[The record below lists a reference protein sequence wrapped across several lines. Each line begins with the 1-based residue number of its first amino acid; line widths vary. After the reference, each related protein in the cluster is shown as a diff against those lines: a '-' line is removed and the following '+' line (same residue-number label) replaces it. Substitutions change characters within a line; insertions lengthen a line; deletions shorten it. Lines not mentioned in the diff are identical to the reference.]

1 MHVDTAYAGSAAVC
15 PEFRGYLDSAELAD
29 LVSMNPHTW
38 FLTNADYY
46 CLWVA
51 RPHDLTSA
59 LSTDTEYLKNVVSA
73 DGDAKDAT
81 NEPAAIGSKDWP
93 ISLSR
98 RF

>member
-1 MHVDTAYAGSAAVC
+1 VFTAYAGSAAVC

-51 RPHDLTSA
+51 RPHDLTSTRRSWHGPNSPLWIASWWHFLGSVTLA
-59 LSTDTEYLKNVVSA
+59 LQENSLFTSA
-73 DGDAKDAT
+73 
-81 NEPAAIGSKDWP
+81 
-93 ISLSR
+93 
-98 RF
+98 